1 MLINFM
7 FCNYLNKYKLRGSD
21 MENYTK
27 LSIKY
32 LKFQKKRTILTIL
45 GVALASGILFVILT
59 LYFSNFINTRDA
71 LRKQADYEI
80 VLLPEQNQDVSALL
94 KQDFVKTAYRGKYY
108 DYYSNS
114 YIENAIYINV
124 KNPYRLDANMET
136 IEQTYGVKAQLNQQL
151 ASYYL
156 QGDTGNDTYIILLMF
171 LLLSFVI
178 AVIGV
183 GIIRTT
189 IQLNTMEQIKDYGI
203 LRCIGATQGQLK
215 SVIFRMGCMQELLGI
230 LGGVVIGIPIAYLV
244 GLSMNIKV
252 RPHVLI
258 VFIGDLFFVMDENG
272 KLVKKISPIEAVRG
286 QTSGTRKV
294 KARKQSIFGKI
305 FGVQGDYAYKNLM
318 SNKRR
323 FLKTIATFALSIAA
337 FITIATI
344 FTSFVQMQKQIA
356 PSYGEY
362 QVYFFNE
369 ANDEETVD
377 AVKSVLP
384 NEETLTD
391 IAQNKEVTDVK
402 AVYAASMEVVDYEEF
417 RSHFTENFQKETM
430 QGEVIERLKDSEKY
444 KDKASPA
451 DRVSVIG
458 YGEDEYQEYASY
470 LVEGTLDVDENGIVF
485 VQNIEA
491 TLQEEVDD
499 ESYDAIDLIA
509 SMVEYPA
516 TDYKLGDTIELK
528 WGNEKKTYEIQGI
541 VRIDKDKLQTQ
552 GFVKCIVPLTNYFQM
567 TGLGKSDST
576 GVKYKL
582 RSDNIST
589 SMTSKLVNVLDNSM
603 GDYSYPDA
611 IYSGALFSTSIS
623 AIKYILAFVIVILSV
638 SSLNIVNTTA
648 SNLYLR
654 RQEFAQLR
662 AIGVSVRELRKMV
675 MLEGVI
681 SVICANVVGDVL
693 GFAVMMPLAKAA
705 LVLFMVKLT
714 FPIIGAVIGFVLSV
728 LVMCGSI
735 YIPMKRMSNR
745 IADDLNATGD

>member
-1 MLINFM
+1 
-7 FCNYLNKYKLRGSD
+7 
-21 MENYTK
+21 
-27 LSIKY
+27 
-32 LKFQKKRTILTIL
+32 
-45 GVALASGILFVILT
+45 
-59 LYFSNFINTRDA
+59 
-71 LRKQADYEI
+71 
-80 VLLPEQNQDVSALL
+80 
-94 KQDFVKTAYRGKYY
+94 
-108 DYYSNS
+108 
-114 YIENAIYINV
+114 
-124 KNPYRLDANMET
+124 
-136 IEQTYGVKAQLNQQL
+136 
-151 ASYYL
+151 
-156 QGDTGNDTYIILLMF
+156 
-171 LLLSFVI
+171 
-178 AVIGV
+178 
-183 GIIRTT
+183 
-189 IQLNTMEQIKDYGI
+189 
-203 LRCIGATQGQLK
+203 
-215 SVIFRMGCMQELLGI
+215 
-230 LGGVVIGIPIAYLV
+230 
-244 GLSMNIKV
+244 
-252 RPHVLI
+252 
-258 VFIGDLFFVMDENG
+258 MDENG
-272 KLVKKISPIEAVRG
+272 KLAKKISPIEAVRG

-369 ANDEETVD
+369 ANDEETID

-552 GFVKCIVPLTNYFQM
+552 GFVKCIVPLTNYFRM
-567 TGLGKSDST
+567 TGLEKSDST
-576 GVKYKL
+576 GVKCKL
-582 RSDNIST
+582 RSDNISA
-589 SMTSKLVNVLDNSM
+589 SLTSKLVNVLDNSM

-623 AIKYILAFVIVILSV
+623 AIKYILAFVIVILCV
-638 SSLNIVNTTA
+638 SSLNIINTTA

>member
-1 MLINFM
+1 
-7 FCNYLNKYKLRGSD
+7 
-21 MENYTK
+21 MENYTR

-59 LYFSNFINTRDA
+59 LYFSNFINARDA
-71 LRKQADYEI
+71 LRKQAGYEI

-94 KQDFVKTAYRGKYY
+94 KQDFVKSAYRGKYY

-124 KNPYRLDANMET
+124 KNPYRLDANKET
-136 IEQTYGVKAQLNQQL
+136 IEQTYGVNAQLNQQL
-151 ASYYL
+151 AAYYL

-203 LRCIGATQGQLK
+203 LRCVGATQGQLR
-215 SVIFRMGCMQELLGI
+215 SIIFRMGCMQELLGI
-230 LGGVVIGIPIAYLV
+230 LGGIVIGFPVAYLV
-244 GLSMNIKV
+244 GLSMSIKV
-252 RPHVLI
+252 RPHVLPFLYVLV

-286 QTSGTRKV
+286 QTSGTRKI

-323 FLKTIATFALSIAA
+323 FLKTIFAFALSIAA

-369 ANDEETVD
+369 ANDEETID

-391 IAQNKEVTDVK
+391 IAQNKEVKDVK
-402 AVYAASMEVVDYEEF
+402 AVYAATMKSMDFEEF
-417 RSHFTENFQKETM
+417 RTHFTENFRQETLEG
-430 QGEVIERLKDSEKY
+430 QIVEQLETSEKY
-444 KDKASPA
+444 KDKASPV

-458 YGEDEYQEYASY
+458 YGEEEYQEYASY
-470 LVEGTLDVDENGIVF
+470 LVQGTLDEGM
-485 VQNIEA
+485 
-491 TLQEEVDD
+491 DD
-499 ESYDAIDLIA
+499 EAYDAIDLIA
-509 SMVEYPA
+509 STVEYPA
-516 TDYKLGDTIELK
+516 TDYKLGDTIKLS
-528 WGNEKKTYEIQGI
+528 WGNDKKVYEIQGI
-541 VRIDKDKLQTQ
+541 VRIDKDKLQTK
-552 GFVKCIVPLTNYFQM
+552 GFVKCIVPLANYFRM

-576 GVKYKL
+576 GVKCKL
-582 RSDNIST
+582 RSDNISA
-589 SMTSKLVNVLDNSM
+589 SLTSKLVNVLDNSM

-681 SVICANVVGDVL
+681 SVICANIVGDVL

-745 IADDLNATGD
+745 IADDLNAAGD

>member
-1 MLINFM
+1 
-7 FCNYLNKYKLRGSD
+7 

-45 GVALASGILFVILT
+45 GVALAAGILFVILT

-94 KQDFVKTAYRGKYY
+94 KQDFVKSAYRGKYY
-108 DYYSNS
+108 DYYSNA

-124 KNPYRLDANMET
+124 KNPYRLDANKET

-151 ASYYL
+151 AAYYL

-171 LLLSFVI
+171 LFLSFVI

-203 LRCIGATQGQLK
+203 LRCIGATQGQLR
-215 SVIFRMGCMQELLGI
+215 SIIFRMGCIQELLGI
-230 LGGVVIGIPIAYLV
+230 LGGVVIGFPIAYLV
-244 GLSMNIKV
+244 GLSMSIKV
-252 RPHVLI
+252 RPHVLPFLYVLI

-272 KLVKKISPIEAVRG
+272 KLVKKITPIEAVRG
-286 QTSGTRKV
+286 QMSGTRKV
-294 KARKQSIFGKI
+294 KGRKQSIFGKL

-362 QVYFFNE
+362 QVYFFNQ
-369 ANDEETVD
+369 ANDEQTVD
-377 AVKSVLP
+377 AVKSELP
-384 NEETLTD
+384 NEETLTE

-402 AVYAASMEVVDYEEF
+402 AVYAASMEAVDYDEF
-417 RSHFTENFQKETM
+417 RSHFTEDFQKETM
-430 QGEVIERLKDSEKY
+430 QGEVIARIKESEKY
-444 KDKASPA
+444 KDKAAPS
-451 DRVSVIG
+451 DRASVIG
-458 YGEDEYQEYASY
+458 YGEEEYREYESY

-491 TLQEEVDD
+491 TLQEEVEDD
-499 ESYDAIDLIA
+499 SYDAIDLIT
-509 SMVEYPA
+509 STVEYPA

-552 GFVKCIVPLTNYFQM
+552 GFVKCIVPLTNYLQM

-582 RSDNIST
+582 RSDNISA
-589 SMTSKLVNVLDNSM
+589 SMTSKLVSVLDNSM

-681 SVICANVVGDVL
+681 SVICANIVGDVL
-693 GFAVMMPLAKAA
+693 GFAVMMPLARAA

-714 FPIIGAVIGFVLSV
+714 FPVIGAVIGLVLSV

-735 YIPMKRMSNR
+735 YIPMKRMTNR
-745 IADDLNATGD
+745 IADDLNAAGD

>member
-1 MLINFM
+1 
-7 FCNYLNKYKLRGSD
+7 

-230 LGGVVIGIPIAYLV
+230 LGGVVIGFPIAYLV

-252 RPHVLI
+252 LPHVLPFLYVLI

-369 ANDEETVD
+369 A
-377 AVKSVLP
+377 
-384 NEETLTD
+384 
-391 IAQNKEVTDVK
+391 
-402 AVYAASMEVVDYEEF
+402 M
-417 RSHFTENFQKETM
+417 
-430 QGEVIERLKDSEKY
+430 
-444 KDKASPA
+444 
-451 DRVSVIG
+451 
-458 YGEDEYQEYASY
+458 
-470 LVEGTLDVDENGIVF
+470 
-485 VQNIEA
+485 
-491 TLQEEVDD
+491 
-499 ESYDAIDLIA
+499 
-509 SMVEYPA
+509 
-516 TDYKLGDTIELK
+516 
-528 WGNEKKTYEIQGI
+528 
-541 VRIDKDKLQTQ
+541 
-552 GFVKCIVPLTNYFQM
+552 
-567 TGLGKSDST
+567 
-576 GVKYKL
+576 
-582 RSDNIST
+582 
-589 SMTSKLVNVLDNSM
+589 
-603 GDYSYPDA
+603 
-611 IYSGALFSTSIS
+611 
-623 AIKYILAFVIVILSV
+623 
-638 SSLNIVNTTA
+638 
-648 SNLYLR
+648 
-654 RQEFAQLR
+654 
-662 AIGVSVRELRKMV
+662 
-675 MLEGVI
+675 
-681 SVICANVVGDVL
+681 
-693 GFAVMMPLAKAA
+693 
-705 LVLFMVKLT
+705 
-714 FPIIGAVIGFVLSV
+714 
-728 LVMCGSI
+728 
-735 YIPMKRMSNR
+735 MKRP
-745 IADDLNATGD
+745 

>member
-1 MLINFM
+1 
-7 FCNYLNKYKLRGSD
+7 

-156 QGDTGNDTYIILLMF
+156 QGDIGNDTYIILLMF

-203 LRCIGATQGQLK
+203 LRCIGATQGQLR
-215 SVIFRMGCMQELLGI
+215 SIIFRMGCMQELLGI
-230 LGGVVIGIPIAYLV
+230 IGGIAIGFPVAYLV
-244 GLSMNIKV
+244 GLSMSIKV
-252 RPHVLI
+252 RPHALPFLYVLV

-286 QTSGTRKV
+286 QTSGTRKI

-323 FLKTIATFALSIAA
+323 FLKTIFAFALSIAA

-402 AVYAASMEVVDYEEF
+402 AVYAAVMKATDFKEF
-417 RSHFTENFQKETM
+417 RTHFTEDFRKETLEG
-430 QGEVIERLKDSEKY
+430 QLVERLGISEKY
-444 KDKASPA
+444 KDSASPV
-451 DRVSVIG
+451 DLVSVIG
-458 YGEDEYQEYASY
+458 YGEEEYRNMRHIWLKERWMSMRTELCLCRMWKQCWMKAWM
-470 LVEGTLDVDENGIVF
+470 TKPMMR
-485 VQNIEA
+485 
-491 TLQEEVDD
+491 
-499 ESYDAIDLIA
+499 LI
-509 SMVEYPA
+509 
-516 TDYKLGDTIELK
+516 
-528 WGNEKKTYEIQGI
+528 
-541 VRIDKDKLQTQ
+541 
-552 GFVKCIVPLTNYFQM
+552 
-567 TGLGKSDST
+567 
-576 GVKYKL
+576 
-582 RSDNIST
+582 
-589 SMTSKLVNVLDNSM
+589 
-603 GDYSYPDA
+603 
-611 IYSGALFSTSIS
+611 
-623 AIKYILAFVIVILSV
+623 
-638 SSLNIVNTTA
+638 
-648 SNLYLR
+648 
-654 RQEFAQLR
+654 
-662 AIGVSVRELRKMV
+662 
-675 MLEGVI
+675 
-681 SVICANVVGDVL
+681 
-693 GFAVMMPLAKAA
+693 
-705 LVLFMVKLT
+705 
-714 FPIIGAVIGFVLSV
+714 
-728 LVMCGSI
+728 
-735 YIPMKRMSNR
+735 
-745 IADDLNATGD
+745 

>member
-1 MLINFM
+1 
-7 FCNYLNKYKLRGSD
+7 
-21 MENYTK
+21 MENYTR

-45 GVALASGILFVILT
+45 GVALASGILFVILA
-59 LYFSNFINTRDA
+59 LYFSNFINARDA

-94 KQDFVKTAYRGKYY
+94 KQDFVKSAYRGKYY

-124 KNPYRLDANMET
+124 KNPYRLDANKET

-151 ASYYL
+151 AAYYL

-203 LRCIGATQGQLK
+203 LRCVGATQGQLR
-215 SVIFRMGCMQELLGI
+215 SIIFRMGCMQELFGI
-230 LGGVVIGIPIAYLV
+230 LGGIVIGFPVAYLV
-244 GLSMNIKV
+244 GLSMSIKV
-252 RPHVLI
+252 RPHVLPFLYVLV

-286 QTSGTRKV
+286 QTSGTRKI
-294 KARKQSIFGKI
+294 KARKQSI

-323 FLKTIATFALSIAA
+323 FLKTIFAFALSIAA

-369 ANDEETVD
+369 ANDEETID

-384 NEETLTD
+384 NEETFTD
-391 IAQNKEVTDVK
+391 IAQNKEVKDVK
-402 AVYAASMEVVDYEEF
+402 AVYAATMKAMDFEEF
-417 RSHFTENFQKETM
+417 RTHFTENFRQETLEG
-430 QGEVIERLKDSEKY
+430 QIVEQLETSEKY
-444 KDKASPA
+444 KDKASPV

-458 YGEDEYQEYASY
+458 YGEEEYQEYASY
-470 LVEGTLDVDENGIVF
+470 LVQGTLDVDENGIVL
-485 VQNIEA
+485 VQNVEA
-491 TLQEEVDD
+491 TLDEGMDD
-499 ESYDAIDLIA
+499 EAYDAIDLIA
-509 SMVEYPA
+509 STVEYPA
-516 TDYKLGDTIELK
+516 TDYKLGDTIKLS
-528 WGNEKKTYEIQGI
+528 WGNDKKVYEIQGI
-541 VRIDKDKLQTQ
+541 VRIDKDKLQTK
-552 GFVKCIVPLTNYFQM
+552 GFVKCIVPLANYFRM

-576 GVKYKL
+576 GVKCKL
-582 RSDNIST
+582 RSDNISA
-589 SMTSKLVNVLDNSM
+589 SLTSKLVNVLDNSM

-623 AIKYILAFVIVILSV
+623 AIKYILAFVIVILCV
-638 SSLNIVNTTA
+638 SSLNIINTTA

-681 SVICANVVGDVL
+681 SVICANIVGDVL

-745 IADDLNATGD
+745 IADDLNAAGD

>member
-124 KNPYRLDANMET
+124 KNPYRLDANVET

-230 LGGVVIGIPIAYLV
+230 LGGIVIGFPIAYLV

-252 RPHVLI
+252 RPHVLPFLYVLI

-323 FLKTIATFALSIAA
+323 FLKTIFTFALSIAL

-391 IAQNKEVTDVK
+391 IAHNKEVTDVK
-402 AVYAASMEVVDYEEF
+402 AVYAASMEVVDL
-417 RSHFTENFQKETM
+417 SLIH
-430 QGEVIERLKDSEKY
+430 ISEPTRPY
-444 KDKASPA
+444 
-451 DRVSVIG
+451 
-458 YGEDEYQEYASY
+458 
-470 LVEGTLDVDENGIVF
+470 
-485 VQNIEA
+485 
-491 TLQEEVDD
+491 
-499 ESYDAIDLIA
+499 
-509 SMVEYPA
+509 
-516 TDYKLGDTIELK
+516 
-528 WGNEKKTYEIQGI
+528 
-541 VRIDKDKLQTQ
+541 
-552 GFVKCIVPLTNYFQM
+552 
-567 TGLGKSDST
+567 
-576 GVKYKL
+576 
-582 RSDNIST
+582 
-589 SMTSKLVNVLDNSM
+589 
-603 GDYSYPDA
+603 
-611 IYSGALFSTSIS
+611 
-623 AIKYILAFVIVILSV
+623 
-638 SSLNIVNTTA
+638 
-648 SNLYLR
+648 
-654 RQEFAQLR
+654 
-662 AIGVSVRELRKMV
+662 
-675 MLEGVI
+675 
-681 SVICANVVGDVL
+681 
-693 GFAVMMPLAKAA
+693 
-705 LVLFMVKLT
+705 
-714 FPIIGAVIGFVLSV
+714 
-728 LVMCGSI
+728 
-735 YIPMKRMSNR
+735 
-745 IADDLNATGD
+745 

>member
-252 RPHVLI
+252 LPHVLPFLYVLI
-258 VFIGDLFFVMDENG
+258 VFIGDMFFVMDENG

-323 FLKTIATFALSIAA
+323 FLKTIATFALSI
-337 FITIATI
+337 
-344 FTSFVQMQKQIA
+344 
-356 PSYGEY
+356 
-362 QVYFFNE
+362 
-369 ANDEETVD
+369 
-377 AVKSVLP
+377 
-384 NEETLTD
+384 
-391 IAQNKEVTDVK
+391 
-402 AVYAASMEVVDYEEF
+402 
-417 RSHFTENFQKETM
+417 
-430 QGEVIERLKDSEKY
+430 
-444 KDKASPA
+444 
-451 DRVSVIG
+451 
-458 YGEDEYQEYASY
+458 
-470 LVEGTLDVDENGIVF
+470 VF
-485 VQNIEA
+485 
-491 TLQEEVDD
+491 LQ
-499 ESYDAIDLIA
+499 
-509 SMVEYPA
+509 
-516 TDYKLGDTIELK
+516 
-528 WGNEKKTYEIQGI
+528 
-541 VRIDKDKLQTQ
+541 R
-552 GFVKCIVPLTNYFQM
+552 
-567 TGLGKSDST
+567 GK
-576 GVKYKL
+576 
-582 RSDNIST
+582 
-589 SMTSKLVNVLDNSM
+589 
-603 GDYSYPDA
+603 
-611 IYSGALFSTSIS
+611 
-623 AIKYILAFVIVILSV
+623 
-638 SSLNIVNTTA
+638 
-648 SNLYLR
+648 
-654 RQEFAQLR
+654 
-662 AIGVSVRELRKMV
+662 
-675 MLEGVI
+675 
-681 SVICANVVGDVL
+681 
-693 GFAVMMPLAKAA
+693 
-705 LVLFMVKLT
+705 
-714 FPIIGAVIGFVLSV
+714 
-728 LVMCGSI
+728 
-735 YIPMKRMSNR
+735 
-745 IADDLNATGD
+745 

>member
-108 DYYSNS
+108 DYYSSS

-124 KNPYRLDANMET
+124 KNPYRLDANVET

-230 LGGVVIGIPIAYLV
+230 LGGVVIGFPIAYLV

-252 RPHVLI
+252 RPHVLPFLYVLI

-272 KLVKKISPIEAVRG
+272 KLAKKISPIEAVRE

-430 QGEVIERLKDSEKY
+430 QGEVIERL
-444 KDKASPA
+444 
-451 DRVSVIG
+451 R
-458 YGEDEYQEYASY
+458 
-470 LVEGTLDVDENGIVF
+470 IVK
-485 VQNIEA
+485 NI
-491 TLQEEVDD
+491 
-499 ESYDAIDLIA
+499 
-509 SMVEYPA
+509 
-516 TDYKLGDTIELK
+516 
-528 WGNEKKTYEIQGI
+528 
-541 VRIDKDKLQTQ
+541 RIRHLR
-552 GFVKCIVPLTNYFQM
+552 LT
-567 TGLGKSDST
+567 
-576 GVKYKL
+576 V
-582 RSDNIST
+582 
-589 SMTSKLVNVLDNSM
+589 
-603 GDYSYPDA
+603 
-611 IYSGALFSTSIS
+611 
-623 AIKYILAFVIVILSV
+623 
-638 SSLNIVNTTA
+638 
-648 SNLYLR
+648 
-654 RQEFAQLR
+654 
-662 AIGVSVRELRKMV
+662 
-675 MLEGVI
+675 
-681 SVICANVVGDVL
+681 
-693 GFAVMMPLAKAA
+693 
-705 LVLFMVKLT
+705 
-714 FPIIGAVIGFVLSV
+714 
-728 LVMCGSI
+728 
-735 YIPMKRMSNR
+735 
-745 IADDLNATGD
+745 

>member
-7 FCNYLNKYKLRGSD
+7 FCNYLNKYKQRGSD

-124 KNPYRLDANMET
+124 KNPYRLDANVET

-230 LGGVVIGIPIAYLV
+230 LGGVVIGFPIAYLV

-252 RPHVLI
+252 RPHVLPFLYVLI

-369 ANDEETVD
+369 ANDEETID

-391 IAQNKEVTDVK
+391 IAQNKEVKDVK
-402 AVYAASMEVVDYEEF
+402 AVYAATMKAADFEEF
-417 RSHFTENFQKETM
+417 RTHFTEDFRQETLEG
-430 QGEVIERLKDSEKY
+430 QIVERLETGEKY
-444 KDKASPA
+444 KDSASPV

-458 YGEDEYQEYASY
+458 YGEEEYQKYASY
-470 LVEGTLDVDENGIVF
+470 LVEGTLDVDENGIVL
-485 VQNIEA
+485 VQNVEA
-491 TLQEEVDD
+491 TLDEGMDD

-509 SMVEYPA
+509 STVEYPA
-516 TDYKLGDTIELK
+516 TDYKLGDTIKLSWERDSGSKVTLK
-528 WGNEKKTYEIQGI
+528 
-541 VRIDKDKLQTQ
+541 
-552 GFVKCIVPLTNYFQM
+552 
-567 TGLGKSDST
+567 
-576 GVKYKL
+576 
-582 RSDNIST
+582 
-589 SMTSKLVNVLDNSM
+589 
-603 GDYSYPDA
+603 YSFTRHFA
-611 IYSGALFSTSIS
+611 SSIPVTC
-623 AIKYILAFVIVILSV
+623 AP
-638 SSLNIVNTTA
+638 
-648 SNLYLR
+648 
-654 RQEFAQLR
+654 
-662 AIGVSVRELRKMV
+662 
-675 MLEGVI
+675 
-681 SVICANVVGDVL
+681 SVIMLALLLSCAL
-693 GFAVMMPLAKAA
+693 
-705 LVLFMVKLT
+705 
-714 FPIIGAVIGFVLSV
+714 
-728 LVMCGSI
+728 
-735 YIPMKRMSNR
+735 
-745 IADDLNATGD
+745 

>member
-1 MLINFM
+1 
-7 FCNYLNKYKLRGSD
+7 
-21 MENYTK
+21 
-27 LSIKY
+27 
-32 LKFQKKRTILTIL
+32 
-45 GVALASGILFVILT
+45 
-59 LYFSNFINTRDA
+59 
-71 LRKQADYEI
+71 
-80 VLLPEQNQDVSALL
+80 
-94 KQDFVKTAYRGKYY
+94 
-108 DYYSNS
+108 
-114 YIENAIYINV
+114 
-124 KNPYRLDANMET
+124 MET

-230 LGGVVIGIPIAYLV
+230 LGGVVIGFPIAYLV

-252 RPHVLI
+252 RPHVLPFLYVLI

-369 ANDEETVD
+369 ANDEETID

-391 IAQNKEVTDVK
+391 IAQNKEVKDVK
-402 AVYAASMEVVDYEEF
+402 AVYAA
-417 RSHFTENFQKETM
+417 TM
-430 QGEVIERLKDSEKY
+430 KAADFEDSGHISQRISGRKRWR
-444 KDKASPA
+444 
-451 DRVSVIG
+451 DR
-458 YGEDEYQEYASY
+458 
-470 LVEGTLDVDENGIVF
+470 
-485 VQNIEA
+485 
-491 TLQEEVDD
+491 
-499 ESYDAIDLIA
+499 
-509 SMVEYPA
+509 
-516 TDYKLGDTIELK
+516 
-528 WGNEKKTYEIQGI
+528 
-541 VRIDKDKLQTQ
+541 
-552 GFVKCIVPLTNYFQM
+552 
-567 TGLGKSDST
+567 
-576 GVKYKL
+576 
-582 RSDNIST
+582 
-589 SMTSKLVNVLDNSM
+589 
-603 GDYSYPDA
+603 
-611 IYSGALFSTSIS
+611 
-623 AIKYILAFVIVILSV
+623 
-638 SSLNIVNTTA
+638 SLNDWKQVRNIKTVHHRWIV
-648 SNLYLR
+648 
-654 RQEFAQLR
+654 
-662 AIGVSVRELRKMV
+662 
-675 MLEGVI
+675 
-681 SVICANVVGDVL
+681 
-693 GFAVMMPLAKAA
+693 
-705 LVLFMVKLT
+705 
-714 FPIIGAVIGFVLSV
+714 
-728 LVMCGSI
+728 
-735 YIPMKRMSNR
+735 
-745 IADDLNATGD
+745 

>member
-1 MLINFM
+1 
-7 FCNYLNKYKLRGSD
+7 

-108 DYYSNS
+108 DYYSSS

-124 KNPYRLDANMET
+124 KNPYRLDANVET

-230 LGGVVIGIPIAYLV
+230 LGGVVIGFPIAYLV

-252 RPHVLI
+252 RPHVLPFLYVLI

-323 FLKTIATFALSIAA
+323 FLKTIFTFALSIAL

-402 AVYAASMEVVDYEEF
+402 AVYAASMEVVDYKEF

-470 LVEGTLDVDENGIVF
+470 LAEGTLDVDENGIVF

-499 ESYDAIDLIA
+499 ESYDAIDA

-735 YIPMKRMSNR
+735 YIPMKRMTNR
-745 IADDLNATGD
+745 IADDLNAAGD

>member
-1 MLINFM
+1 
-7 FCNYLNKYKLRGSD
+7 

-45 GVALASGILFVILT
+45 GVTLAAGILFVILT
-59 LYFSNFINTRDA
+59 LYFSNFINARDA

-124 KNPYRLDANMET
+124 KNPYRLNANKET
-136 IEQTYGVKAQLNQQL
+136 IEQTYGVKAQLNQRL
-151 ASYYL
+151 AAYYL
-156 QGDTGNDTYIILLMF
+156 QGDAGNDTYIILLMF

-203 LRCIGATQGQLK
+203 LRCIGATQGQLR
-215 SVIFRMGCMQELLGI
+215 SIIFRMGCMQELLGI
-230 LGGVVIGIPIAYLV
+230 LGGIVIGFPIAYLV
-244 GLSMNIKV
+244 GMSMNIKV
-252 RPHVLI
+252 RPHVLPFLYVLI
-258 VFIGDLFFVMDENG
+258 VFLGDLFFVMDENG
-272 KLVKKISPIEAVRG
+272 KLVKKITPIEAVRG
-286 QTSGTRKV
+286 QTSGTQKV
-294 KARKQSIFGKI
+294 KARKQSIFGKL

-344 FTSFVQMQKQIA
+344 FTSFIQMQRQIA

-362 QVYFFNE
+362 QVYFFNQ

-377 AVKSVLP
+377 AVKAELP
-384 NEETLTD
+384 NEESLAD

-402 AVYAASMEVVDYEEF
+402 AVYAATMEAVNYEEF
-417 RSHFTENFQKETM
+417 RSRFTENFQKETM
-430 QGEVIERLKDSEKY
+430 QGEVIERVKESEKY

-458 YGEDEYQEYASY
+458 YGEEEYQEYESY

-499 ESYDAIDLIA
+499 DSYDAIDLIA
-509 SMVEYPA
+509 STVEYPA

-582 RSDNIST
+582 RSDNISA
-589 SMTSKLVNVLDNSM
+589 SMTSKLVNMLDYSQ
-603 GDYSYPDA
+603 GDYSYPEA
-611 IYSGALFSTSIS
+611 IYSGALFSTSIN

-681 SVICANVVGDVL
+681 SVICANIVGDVL
-693 GFAVMMPLAKAA
+693 GFAVMMPLARAA

-735 YIPMKRMSNR
+735 YIPMKRMTNR
-745 IADDLNATGD
+745 IADDLNAAGD

>member
-1 MLINFM
+1 
-7 FCNYLNKYKLRGSD
+7 
-21 MENYTK
+21 MENYTR

-32 LKFQKKRTILTIL
+32 LKFQKKRTIMTIL

-94 KQDFVKTAYRGKYY
+94 KRDFVKTAYRGKYY
-108 DYYSNS
+108 DYYSSS

-124 KNPYRLDANMET
+124 KNPYRLDADMET

-151 ASYYL
+151 AAYYL

-215 SVIFRMGCMQELLGI
+215 SVIFRMGCMQELFGI
-230 LGGVVIGIPIAYLV
+230 LGGIVIGFPIAYLV
-244 GLSMNIKV
+244 GLSMSIKV
-252 RPHVLI
+252 RPHVLPFLYVLV

-286 QTSGTRKV
+286 QTSGTRKI

-323 FLKTIATFALSIAA
+323 FLKTIFTFALSIAA

-402 AVYAASMEVVDYEEF
+402 AVYAAVMKAADFKEF
-417 RSHFTENFQKETM
+417 RTHFTDDFRQETLEG
-430 QGEVIERLKDSEKY
+430 QIVERLETGEKY
-444 KDKASPA
+444 KDSASPV

-458 YGEDEYQEYASY
+458 YGEEEYQEYASY
-470 LVEGTLDVDENGIVF
+470 LVAGTLDVDENGIVL
-485 VQNIEA
+485 VQNVEA
-491 TLQEEVDD
+491 TLDEGMDD

-509 SMVEYPA
+509 STVEYPA
-516 TDYKLGDTIELK
+516 TDYKLGDTIKLS
-528 WGNEKKTYEIQGI
+528 WGNDKKVYEIQGI
-541 VRIDKDKLQTQ
+541 VRIDKDKLQTK
-552 GFVKCIVPLTNYFQM
+552 GFVKCIVPLANYFRM
-567 TGLGKSDST
+567 TGLGKSDSA
-576 GVKYKL
+576 
-582 RSDNIST
+582 

-611 IYSGALFSTSIS
+611 IYSGAWFSTSIS

-745 IADDLNATGD
+745 IADDLNAAGD

>member
-252 RPHVLI
+252 RPHVLPFLYVMI

-430 QGEVIERLKDSEKY
+430 QGEVIERL
-444 KDKASPA
+444 
-451 DRVSVIG
+451 R
-458 YGEDEYQEYASY
+458 
-470 LVEGTLDVDENGIVF
+470 IVK
-485 VQNIEA
+485 NI
-491 TLQEEVDD
+491 
-499 ESYDAIDLIA
+499 
-509 SMVEYPA
+509 
-516 TDYKLGDTIELK
+516 
-528 WGNEKKTYEIQGI
+528 
-541 VRIDKDKLQTQ
+541 RIRHLR
-552 GFVKCIVPLTNYFQM
+552 LT
-567 TGLGKSDST
+567 
-576 GVKYKL
+576 V
-582 RSDNIST
+582 
-589 SMTSKLVNVLDNSM
+589 
-603 GDYSYPDA
+603 
-611 IYSGALFSTSIS
+611 
-623 AIKYILAFVIVILSV
+623 
-638 SSLNIVNTTA
+638 
-648 SNLYLR
+648 
-654 RQEFAQLR
+654 
-662 AIGVSVRELRKMV
+662 
-675 MLEGVI
+675 
-681 SVICANVVGDVL
+681 
-693 GFAVMMPLAKAA
+693 
-705 LVLFMVKLT
+705 
-714 FPIIGAVIGFVLSV
+714 
-728 LVMCGSI
+728 
-735 YIPMKRMSNR
+735 
-745 IADDLNATGD
+745 